1 MQSLFKPTFGFTR
14 VQHNFLHRTGVKLP
28 LLILAVFFL
37 PFSIAVAAPGAGGP
51 DGFGYKWKDSDEPNG
66 PLFNYIDISST
77 GTLVEG
83 LLDDN
88 YVGSFPIGFTFNFYG
103 SDYTAFNIASNGF
116 IGFGPA
122 DNSYKAF
129 TNRPLPSTVTKN
141 IIAWLWDDLYI
152 RDDTQVYYQGFPD
165 KLIIQ
170 FVQYGN
176 RSLANERVNAEIIL
190 YPNGK
195 ILIQYLNFTAGWP
208 LTSCSVGLGNADGS
222 DGLEVIYNAPYLHN
236 ALALQFNTRTVTPPD
251 APVLLAPANNTSNQ
265 TTTPALSWNASE
277 SATSY
282 RLQVA
287 TDAQFNNKALDD
299 STLTATS
306 KAVGPLLSSK
316 TYFWRVNAKNLAG
329 TSAWSPSWK
338 FTTKSD
344 PLVGGPIS
352 TDTKSY
358 YYKSNQSKVFFHDGQ
373 WWAIALNETNDRWQI
388 WRYDGTTWVAVRDV
402 QYGTLYYC
410 DAVLNASANKLLVFG
425 SHKATPFFRRFTY
438 AAGTWNLDPGYP
450 VTLADFAHADNTNP
464 ASLVRAKNG
473 ELWIFR
479 IKNKKLETKRSTN
492 GGYTWSAIT
501 TIKAGLRTA
510 TGITDAVAF
519 SSGGM
524 KYIGV
529 AYAERDSLGSKF
541 GFLRHTDGDPVTTWT
556 DESAALTY
564 FGSEHAYNQI
574 CLTSDASN
582 NVYLFTRNTGF
593 TGKNPRNT
601 LYKRPSTGV
610 WKKFKVNS
618 SANWKTPAIAID
630 ATNNRLYCMGV
641 NNFTLNAEYKT
652 CLIGQEGK
660 LDTSAAALLFS
671 AGGDDFDDLSVPAIS
686 LNAASG
692 LMVCVNN
699 VTTNDIW
706 YKHQSLGATA
716 PLAIGTIALANNQAN
731 ANSMCTIPL
740 TLSNAGAL
748 TKGNGMISIRFP
760 NNTLL
765 PNTMAPSE
773 VLVNGQPVSSLAVNS
788 STRQVSLH
796 APVNLANNQSF
807 SVVFKAGAGILNPSA
822 PGSFKLTAWTSAQ
835 PAPVNSGDYNISAA
849 TTTITPAAVTLSSN
863 VPRAYADYTL
873 AFNLGAQG
881 RMLPGVST
889 FTVKFNSATTVTNGP
904 LSGVTVNTANAA
916 AMGDSALRQI
926 TITLPAAMSLGNNA
940 AVTLFLPSPAVR
952 HPKKA
957 GDYTLQVW
965 TSVEPAAVTSN
976 PYEIPF
982 IAGQPIPNTV
992 KNFDRSNQSK
1002 LFYHGNYWWVIAEA
1016 KDNLRWYLWK
1026 FNGADWEKTIQLY
1039 NSSKVRPDC
1048 IVDSPNNKAF
1058 ILLPGGST
1066 TYILRLSFAADNW
1079 TIDAGYPYAV
1089 PNFTQDSDHGIN
1101 LLRAKNGYLWVFRII
1116 NATLSAMRSSN
1127 GGQTWSAEIIIKT
1140 GLHHATGLTDA
1151 VAFTIPS
1158 GANSENYIGVGY
1170 AENSASGSVYGFLR
1184 HKDAD
1189 ANNIWTDETGAIQQ
1203 FSGTT
1208 SDDHISMAAYNSTIL
1223 MIVKTNGGGPNTV
1236 NTGLLRRDPSGV
1248 WFQHKILLSTGWTR
1262 PALAIDATHNELYV
1276 FGVRES
1282 APKFGEMK
1290 HVPFGAFDNL
1300 LTAPIDTIFSNE
1312 ADSFFDMSVAAHLV
1326 NGTMN
1331 LLICNGNESRDELWY
1346 NLIEL
1351 GGVSKISPER
1361 LAAEETVDEENF
1373 AGVKVFPNP
1382 FNPETSFRFK
1392 VNAPL
1397 LIKLHIF
1404 NLSGQLVRT
1413 LVEGELPAG
1422 VHQRRWNGRNNSGQR
1437 VASGLYLYRLQMG
1450 EKVYKGG
1457 VQMIK

>member
-1 MQSLFKPTFGFTR
+1 MQSLFKSTFGFTR
-14 VQHNFLHRTGVKLP
+14 VQRNFLRRAGMKLS
-28 LLILAVFFL
+28 LRILAVLFL
-37 PFSIAVAAPGAGGP
+37 PFSNAVAVPGAGGP

-152 RDDTQVYYQGFPD
+152 RDDTQVYYQSFPD

-222 DGLEVIYNAPYLHN
+222 DGLEVVYNAPYLHN
-236 ALALQFNTRTVTPPD
+236 TLALQFNTSTVTPPD
-251 APVLLAPANNTSNQ
+251 APVLLAPANNASNQ

-277 SATSY
+277 SAASY

-287 TDAQFNNKALDD
+287 ADALFTNKVFDD
-299 STLTATS
+299 STLTVTS

-410 DAVLNASANKLLVFG
+410 DAVLNASANKLLVLG

-501 TIKAGLRTA
+501 TIKTGLRTA

-519 SSGGM
+519 SSGVM

-618 SANWKTPAIAID
+618 SANWKTPAIAVD

-660 LDTSAAALLFS
+660 LDTSAAVLLFS

-731 ANSMCTIPL
+731 ANSVCTIPL

-765 PNTMAPSE
+765 PNTMTPSE
-773 VLVNGQPVSSLAVNS
+773 VLVNGQPVTSLVVNS

-822 PGSFKLTAWTSAQ
+822 PGNFKLTAWTSAQ
-835 PAPVNSGDYNISAA
+835 PVPVNSGDYSISAA

-889 FTVKFNSATTVTNGP
+889 FTVLFNNKTTVSNGP
-904 LSGVTVNTANAA
+904 LSGATVNNANATA
-916 AMGDSALRQI
+916 VGDSALRK
-926 TITLPAAMSLGNNA
+926 ITLTLPPAMSLGNHA
-940 AVTLFLPSPAVR
+940 AVTLFLPSSAVR
-952 HPKKA
+952 NPKQV
-957 GDYTLQVW
+957 GNYTLQVS
-965 TSVEPAAVTSN
+965 TSVEPTAVTSE

-1002 LFYHGNYWWVIAEA
+1002 LFYHGGFWWVIAEA

-1026 FNGADWEKTIQLY
+1026 FDGADWEKTIQLY

-1079 TIDAGYPYAV
+1079 TIDAGYPYPV

-1101 LLRAKNGYLWVFRII
+1101 LVRAKNGYLWVFRIL
-1116 NATLSAMRSSN
+1116 NATLSTMRSSN
-1127 GGQTWSAEIIIKT
+1127 GGQTWSSEIILKT
-1140 GLHHATGLTDA
+1140 GLHHLTGLTDA
-1151 VAFTIPS
+1151 AAFTIPS
-1158 GANSENYIGVGY
+1158 GDNSGNYIGVGY
-1170 AENSASGSVYGFLR
+1170 AENSASGSGYGFLR
-1184 HKDAD
+1184 HKDTD
-1189 ANNIWTDETGAIQQ
+1189 ANDAWTDETGAIQQ

-1208 SDDHISMAAYNSTIL
+1208 SDDHISMTAYNSTIL

-1236 NTGLLRRDPSGV
+1236 NIGLLRRDPSGA

-1262 PALAIDATHNELYV
+1262 PTLAVDATHNELYV
-1276 FGVRES
+1276 FGTRETT
-1282 APKFGEMK
+1282 PKVGEMK
-1290 HVPFGAFDNL
+1290 HVPFGNFDDL
-1300 LTAPIDTIFSNE
+1300 LSAPIDTIFSNNV
-1312 ADSFFDMSVAAHLV
+1312 DDFFDASVAAHAV

-1331 LLICNGNESRDELWY
+1331 LLICNGNDSRDELWY
-1346 NLIEL
+1346 NLLEL
-1351 GGVSKISPER
+1351 GGAPKTNSAAP
-1361 LAAEETVDEENF
+1361 AAEAAAGEENF

-1392 VNAPL
+1392 VNAPQTV
-1397 LIKLHIF
+1397 KLHIF

-1422 VHQRRWNGRNNSGQR
+1422 MHQRRWNGRSNSGQR

-1450 EKVYKGG
+1450 ERVYKGS